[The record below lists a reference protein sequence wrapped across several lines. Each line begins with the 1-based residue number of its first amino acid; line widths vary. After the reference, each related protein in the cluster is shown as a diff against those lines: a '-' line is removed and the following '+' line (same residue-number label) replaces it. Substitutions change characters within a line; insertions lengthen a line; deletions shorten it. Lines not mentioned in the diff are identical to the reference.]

1 MRRAHVRAR
10 ARQPLKALPHGSAT
24 VRQGELDDLCDLIAQ
39 AAAIDLHAKPG
50 LQLVGLVQSIFRLE
64 TVGIFDADLEETY
77 HAGKP
82 LAGLDEIVHSV
93 FLFATRSDDPEA
105 GLSKRVL
112 RLGELPVGALV
123 IRGEIRPRTA
133 TAIASL
139 AAATFDRYHALAS
152 ENRTEAAR
160 QAEQLRTTV
169 LDSLAHA
176 YKTPLTAIRAAATG
190 LAEMGGLAPAQ
201 EEMVTLIADQSE
213 CLNQLTNRL
222 LQTARLEA
230 KDLRL
235 RMEDVSVAVLLKET
249 AARLLDRLAA
259 TPLRIRVMNSRL
271 RLRCDRSLIEAL
283 VTEYLDNA
291 AKYANAGS
299 TITLEA
305 RRAAKRGAP
314 PEMII
319 SVHSTGPVIPAQDHE
334 RIFDRYFRST
344 LTRDKAAGT
353 GIGLAIARHAAQ
365 AHGGRVWVTSS
376 AAEGTTFFAA
386 IPVSPA
392 VDEEP

>member
-1 MRRAHVRAR
+1 MEGR
-10 ARQPLKALPHGSAT
+10 
-24 VRQGELDDLCDLIAQ
+24 GELDDLCNLVTQ

-50 LQLVGLVQSIFRLE
+50 PQLAALVQSTFRLQ

-77 HAGKP
+77 HAGKS
-82 LAGLDEIVHSV
+82 LAGLDEMVHSI
-93 FLFATRSDDPEA
+93 FLFETRSDDPET

-123 IRGEIRPRTA
+123 IRGEIQAATA
-133 TAIASL
+133 TAIAAL
-139 AAATFDRYHALAS
+139 TAATFDRYHALANES
-152 ENRTEAAR
+152 RTEAAR
-160 QAEQLRTTV
+160 RAEQLRTTV

-190 LAEMGGLAPAQ
+190 LAEMGGLAPGQA
-201 EEMVTLIADQSE
+201 EMVALVVDQSAY
-213 CLNQLTNRL
+213 LGQLTTRL

-235 RMEDVSVAVLLKET
+235 RLEEIDIAVLLEET
-249 AARLLDRLAA
+249 AARLRDRLAA
-259 TPLRIRVMNSRL
+259 STLEIRITNRRL

-299 TITLEA
+299 KITVEA
-305 RRAAKRGAP
+305 KRAAKRGSPA
-314 PEMII
+314 EII
-319 SVHSTGPVIPAQDHE
+319 FSVHSFGPAIPARDHE

-344 LTRDKAAGT
+344 VTEDKASGT
-353 GIGLAIARHAAQ
+353 GIGLAIAKHAAQ

-376 AAEGTTFFAA
+376 PGEGTTFFAA
-386 IPVSPA
+386 IPISPA
-392 VDEEP
+392 VDPTGDKEP